1 MAKII
6 CPNKNY
12 NGVSATVH
20 FANGK
25 GETSDKKLIK
35 WFKEHGYTV
44 EETAP
49 ASAKKAKEEP
59 KPDAK

>member
-6 CPNKNY
+6 CPNENY

-25 GETSDKKLIK
+25 GETNDKKLIK
-35 WFKEHGYTV
+35 WFKDHGYIV
-44 EETAP
+44 EEAAP
-49 ASAKKAKEEP
+49 AAAKKAKEEP